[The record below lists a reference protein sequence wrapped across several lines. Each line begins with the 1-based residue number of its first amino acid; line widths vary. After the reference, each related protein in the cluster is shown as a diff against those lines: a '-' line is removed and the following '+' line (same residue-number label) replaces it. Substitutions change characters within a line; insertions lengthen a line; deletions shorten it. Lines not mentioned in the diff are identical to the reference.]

1 MTANKKQNKMKNDIT
16 AKLITCG
23 LDYHYLVPTE
33 GWEPEKHHNFVKA
46 LKKHIAELKKIMQVL
61 EKKNNPT
68 QDSYLTIA
76 NVFLRNYLALQ
87 KEYYS

>member
-1 MTANKKQNKMKNDIT
+1 MKNDIT
-16 AKLITCG
+16 AKLINAG
-23 LDYHYLVPTE
+23 LDYHYLVPAE
-33 GWEPEKHHNFVKA
+33 GWEPKKHRNFVKG
-46 LKKHIAELKKIMQVL
+46 LKKHIAELKNIIQVL

-87 KEYYS
+87 KKYYS